1 MKQNYELMVVLNPAL
16 TKEDS
21 GSAKE
26 RIKELMGKS
35 GAEFLNEEGWG
46 IRRLAY
52 PIRKAGHTYLEGNYY
67 LTKFKMERAAIKEVE
82 GQLRIS
88 EQVLRHLLVKVEP
101 PKPQPVK
108 AAVAPAAAEA
118 PAPVV
123 EAPAPP
129 NAEASEPAAAEV
141 PETPEAEAK
150 EPEEAKQQS

>member
-26 RIKELMGKS
+26 RIKDLMGKN
-35 GAEFLNEEGWG
+35 GAEFLNEEDWG
-46 IRRLAY
+46 TRRLAY
-52 PIRKAGHTYLEGNYY
+52 PIRKSGHTYLEGSYF
-67 LTKFKMERAAIKEVE
+67 LTKFKMERSAIKEVE

-108 AAVAPAAAEA
+108 AEAAPVAAEA
-118 PAPVV
+118 PAATAA
-123 EAPAPP
+123 EAPA
-129 NAEASEPAAAEV
+129 AGS
-141 PETPEAEAK
+141 EAK